1 MVVRITK
8 VMTYVLKT
16 RGKISP
22 GGAAVFRA
30 FSEMGKHTVGD
41 QVCEAVNSIEDDTAY
56 SDISSSVPQFIN
68 SSVSAPNSSIA

>member
-1 MVVRITK
+1 
-8 VMTYVLKT
+8 
-16 RGKISP
+16 
-22 GGAAVFRA
+22 
-30 FSEMGKHTVGD
+30 MGKHTVGD